1 MFEIYIQSVHYHII
15 LLLSLFNISIYE
27 CINH

>member
-1 MFEIYIQSVHYHII
+1 MFKIYIQSIHCHII

-27 CINH
+27 CIDH